1 MVQGLTSAR
10 LGAEGIS
17 RHFGR
22 VTALNAVTLSVQP
35 ATVHALLGENGAGKT
50 TLIRCLSGLETPDA
64 GTVIVNDKP
73 IRFRGPRHALA
84 QGVAV
89 VQQELALAPNLTLL
103 ENLVLGQEPH
113 HGPLISWAAARAR
126 GIEIAAD
133 IGAEVDWDATARSV
147 PMGILQQ
154 VEIIRSLY
162 RGADTLILDEPTSVL
177 APSQID
183 QLLALLTR
191 MRDGGR
197 TIVFITHKLDEVL
210 AVADNVTVL
219 RAGQVVAEQPASGM
233 TREGLA
239 ELVVGGKVMAL
250 TVPRR
255 GEIGA
260 VSMDMSG
267 VVARDDRGRDRLG
280 PVSLSVRHG
289 EIVGVAGV
297 AGNGQDELVSVVTG
311 LRIPVQGRVT
321 IQDRDVTKETIA
333 HRRASGLGYIAAD
346 RKQEGLSLAC
356 SLIENIVAGVHRGP
370 RVSRGFAFNPS
381 KARSLAIE
389 VLQRFGVRYAHHDE
403 PASALSG
410 GNQQRVVVGRE
421 LSREPVVVVAV
432 QPTRGVD
439 IRGIRD
445 IHSELL
451 AARDR
456 GAGILLISEELDEL
470 LALSDHV
477 FVLHRGQISEPVL
490 PSEPNARAR
499 IGALMLG
506 DHSREGK
513 LT

>member
-1 MVQGLTSAR
+1 MVQGLTSTR
-10 LGAEGIS
+10 LGAEGVS
-17 RHFGR
+17 RRFDR
-22 VTALNAVTLSVQP
+22 VTALDAVTLSVQP

-50 TLIRCLSGLETPDA
+50 TLIRCLSGLDTPDS
-64 GTVIVNDKP
+64 GTVIVNDQQ

-103 ENLVLGQEPH
+103 ENLALGQEPH
-113 HGPLISWAAARAR
+113 RGPVINWATARAR

-133 IGAEVDWDATARSV
+133 IGTEIDWDAPARSV
-147 PMGILQQ
+147 PMGTLQQ

-183 QLLALLTR
+183 QLLALLAR

-219 RAGQVVAEQPASGM
+219 RAGRVVAEQPASGM
-233 TREGLA
+233 TRERLA
-239 ELVVGGKVMAL
+239 ELVVGGKVAPL
-250 TVPRR
+250 AVPRR
-255 GEIGA
+255 SDVGT
-260 VSMDMSG
+260 VSLDVHE
-267 VVARDDRGRDRLG
+267 VVARDQRGRDRLG
-280 PVSLSVRHG
+280 PVSLSVRRG

-297 AGNGQDELVSVVTG
+297 AGNGQDELVAVVTG
-311 LRIPVQGRVT
+311 LHTPAEGRVM
-321 IQDRDVTKETIA
+321 IDNRDATSDNIA
-333 HRRASGLGYIAAD
+333 HRRALGLGYIAAD
-346 RKQEGLSLAC
+346 RKHEGLSLGC
-356 SLIENIVAGVHRGP
+356 SLVENIVAGVHRGP
-370 RVSRGFAFNPS
+370 RVARGFAFNP
-381 KARSLAIE
+381 KRARILAIE
-389 VLQRFGVRYAHHDE
+389 VLERFGVRYGDHDD

-421 LSREPVVVVAV
+421 LSRKPVIVVAV

-439 IRGIRD
+439 IRGIRE
-445 IHSELL
+445 IHAELL

-477 FVLHRGQISEPVL
+477 LVLHRGRISDPVL
-490 PSEPNARAR
+490 PGEPNARAR

-506 DHSREGK
+506 DHAQEKK
-513 LT
+513 LA